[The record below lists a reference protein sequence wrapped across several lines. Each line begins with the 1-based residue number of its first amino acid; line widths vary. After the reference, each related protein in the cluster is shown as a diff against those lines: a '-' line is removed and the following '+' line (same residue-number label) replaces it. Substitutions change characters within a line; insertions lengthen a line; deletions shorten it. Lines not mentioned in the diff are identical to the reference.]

1 MRDFHQGLLMGVLLV
16 FLISTPSIAVDKNWV
31 GETGNWSN
39 ELNWDPEGVPEFY
52 DTVYLTNYGDL
63 DQVVYFDSEE
73 AHPDNLTING
83 LGEGSMSLNIS
94 DGYIDSCCS
103 MIVIGNNGIVNQTG
117 GGFYGMQV
125 IEVESGG
132 IYNLSAGEGEGA
144 YHIFINGIV
153 NQTGGSLRT
162 EDSFSVTGKNA
173 VYNLSGTGTM
183 SLDNAYFVGN
193 GGTINQSGGTASA
206 MGLYIGG
213 GTYNLSDGDVSGRSS
228 GLYVSSQEGFLGIMN
243 QSGGNVAAEDGI
255 RIFESAFYNLSG
267 GSITTNAI
275 RNEGVINYSGGELHI
290 EDGYTE
296 PDLVSKTLVNK
307 GEVNLSGLGTRII
320 DGNVINDG
328 TFKTTKTTAV
338 YNGTFTNNGA
348 YISDPATQFFEDL
361 IIGESGFLVGQGL
374 DEFLIGGDFI
384 TYSTMNCDWNTKQ
397 SYLGFTEGEDSL
409 HDFYLTG
416 VDYGNTMS
424 GVADNFSWGTLDI
437 TENIITLF
445 DGNDE
450 LGAALYLR
458 ELIGAEI
465 LSDTITNIFGGEGFT
480 IYYNPHLT
488 ENGYLAGLDY
498 NLSGGGYLRAMVPEP
513 ATILLL
519 GLGLAGL
526 AGTARRKL
534 KR

>member
-1 MRDFHQGLLMGVLLV
+1 MGVLLV

-31 GETGNWSN
+31 GETGDWSN
-39 ELNWDPEGVPEFY
+39 ELNWDPEGVPGFR

-63 DQVVYFDSEE
+63 DQVVYFDSEAADPLE
-73 AHPDNLTING
+73 LTING
-83 LGEGSMSLNIS
+83 LGKGSMSLNIS
-94 DGYIDSCCS
+94 DGYIDSCW
-103 MIVIGNNGIVNQTG
+103 MGVVIGKNGIVNQTG
-117 GGFYGMQV
+117 GGFSGYMN

-132 IYNLSAGEGEGA
+132 IYNLSAGEGQGA
-144 YHIFINGIV
+144 YNIFINGIV
-153 NQTGGSLRT
+153 NQTGGSLGT
-162 EDSFSVTGKNA
+162 EDFFSVSGVKA
-173 VYNLSGTGTM
+173 VYNLSGTGKM
-183 SLDNAYFVGN
+183 SLDGNFNVGH
-193 GGTINQSGGTASA
+193 GGTINQSGGTATAGISIS
-206 MGLYIGG
+206 IGG
-213 GTYNLSDGDVSGRSS
+213 GTYNLSDGDVSVRGS
-228 GLYVSSQEGFLGIMN
+228 GLHVSSQEGFVGIMN
-243 QSGGNVAAEDGI
+243 QSGGNVVAGGGI
-255 RIFESAFYNLSG
+255 RISESAFYNLSG
-267 GSITTNAI
+267 GSIATNAV
-275 RNEGVINYSGGELHI
+275 RNEGVINYSGGELHL
-290 EDGYTE
+290 EDGYISE
-296 PDLVSKTLVNK
+296 PDLVGKTLVNK
-307 GEVNLSGLGTRII
+307 GEVNLSGIGTRII

-348 YISDPATQFFEDL
+348 YISDPATQLFEDL

-416 VDYGNTMS
+416 IDYGNTMS

-437 TENIITLF
+437 TENIIALF

-488 ENGYLAGLDY
+488 ENSYLAGLDY

-513 ATILLL
+513 ATMLLL